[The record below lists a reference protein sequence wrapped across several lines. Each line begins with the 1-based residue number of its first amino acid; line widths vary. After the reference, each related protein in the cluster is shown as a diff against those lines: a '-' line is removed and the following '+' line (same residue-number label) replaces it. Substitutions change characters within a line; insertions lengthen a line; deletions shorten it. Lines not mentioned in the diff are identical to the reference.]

1 MQYKILF
8 LLFIMFFHW
17 SWSVISQ
24 EEISDAT
31 RAELEILAE
40 TFLQQTK
47 APGLSIAVRKDG
59 NTIYAEGFGYA
70 NVEANIKMDTN
81 IHLRT
86 ASVAK
91 VITATALGILASEG
105 KLDFDAPIKK
115 YVPYIPKAYADL
127 TTRQLAGHTAGLE
140 HRPKGQK
147 FKKKQ
152 YDNIRET
159 VLLMKAPL
167 LFEANTDYKYST
179 HAYNLLGAVIEG
191 ASGTAY
197 FDYMN
202 NVVFKPLGM
211 TDTSAENIKSL
222 TKKDAQLYFV
232 KNGTLHKDKITNGS
246 YKVPGA
252 GFRSTPSDLVKMMDA
267 YANGMISKSVTA
279 EMFKSNQLKNG
290 TKTHVGIAWRS
301 SIDPFDDVVIEHAG
315 SWLGARTVLVHYPKH
330 NVNISIMINAD
341 CPVLIE
347 ETAHLFAHVIRKG
360 AKVVSNINMANEKIA
375 LILNTKDGK
384 ETYEGLFTFNSKMGL
399 LKTNNEGF
407 LKANP
412 ILYLGSTGNYAL
424 ATSYGLLYLNLKS
437 DKDID
442 GSIFSYYNRL
452 DKNPK
457 NETPLATFKKF

>member
-1 MQYKILF
+1 MQYKMIFLLF
-8 LLFIMFFHW
+8 LLFFHCAW
-17 SWSVISQ
+17 NVISQ
-24 EEISDAT
+24 EAISDDT

-40 TFLQQTK
+40 TFLKQTK
-47 APGLSIAVRKDG
+47 APGLSIAVRCDG

-70 NVEANIKMDTN
+70 NVEEHIKMDAN

-105 KLDFDAPIKK
+105 KLDFDAPIKE
-115 YVPYIPKAYADL
+115 YVPYIPIAYADL

-140 HRPKGQK
+140 HRPKGER

-191 ASGTAY
+191 ASGTNY
-197 FDYMN
+197 FEYMN
-202 NVVFKPLGM
+202 EVVFKPLGM
-211 TDTSAENIKSL
+211 THTFVENIKSL

-232 KNGTLHKDKITNGS
+232 KNGKVRKDKTTNAS

-267 YANGMISKSVTA
+267 YSNGMISKSVTE

-301 SIDPFDDVVIEHAG
+301 AIDPFDDVVIEHAG
-315 SWLGARTVLVHYPKH
+315 SWLGARTVLVHYPK
-330 NVNISIMINAD
+330 NNLNISIMINAA

-360 AKVVSNINMANEKIA
+360 AKVVSNINRTDEKIA
-375 LILNTKDGK
+375 LILNTKKGK

-399 LKTNNEGF
+399 LRTNNEGF
-407 LKANP
+407 LRSNP
-412 ILYLGSTGNYAL
+412 ILYLGSTNNYAL
-424 ATSYGLLYLNLKS
+424 ATSYGLLYLHLNSEKGITGRIS
-437 DKDID
+437 
-442 GSIFSYYNRL
+442 SYYNRM

-457 NETPLATFKKF
+457 NGTPLATFENF